1 MKIYDILIAGS
12 GPAGITAA
20 IYAARANKTVG
31 LIMGLTPGGQLT
43 KTSDVEN
50 YPGFADP
57 IQGPE
62 LMKAMI
68 KQAENN
74 NVFIINDEVK
84 SFEKKENFEI
94 KGSSENYSA
103 KSLII
108 ATGAEAK
115 LIGIEDEFWGFG
127 ISACATCDG
136 SFFKG
141 QSVIIIGGGNTALEE
156 AIYLSNI
163 AKHVTLIHR
172 RNEFRGEQVLQERMK
187 SRSNITI
194 KTPYMIKEFTGSTKP
209 MRMLKGAILENT
221 QTGVQEEIKCDGAF
235 IAIGHKPNTDFLNG
249 MLDLDDQGYIKGSIK
264 TKIPGLFI
272 AGDVFD
278 SQYRQAVT
286 AAGFGCMA
294 ALDALKWIENNS

>member
-1 MKIYDILIAGS
+1 MKFYDILIAGS

-20 IYAARANKTVG
+20 IYAARANKKVG
-31 LIMGLTPGGQLT
+31 LIMGNTPGGQLT
-43 KTSDVEN
+43 KTTDVEN

-68 KQAENN
+68 QQAENN
-74 NVFIINDEVK
+74 NVEIINDEVK
-84 SFEKKENFEI
+84 SFEKIENFEVLGGNQTY
-94 KGSSENYSA
+94 KS

-115 LIGIEDEFWGFG
+115 LLGIEDEFWGFG

-136 SFFKG
+136 SFFKN
-141 QSVIIIGGGNTALEE
+141 QNVIIIGGGNTALEE

-163 AKHVTLIHR
+163 AKEVTIIHR
-172 RNEFRGEQVLQERMK
+172 RNEFRGEQILQERMK
-187 SRSNITI
+187 ARSNITI
-194 KTPYMIKEFTGSTKP
+194 KTPYTVKEFTGTLKP
-209 MRMLKGAILENT
+209 MKMLKGAILENT
-221 QTGVQEEIKCDGAF
+221 QTGAQEEISCDGAF

-278 SQYRQAVT
+278 SHYRQAVT

-294 ALDALKWIENNS
+294 ALDALKWLED